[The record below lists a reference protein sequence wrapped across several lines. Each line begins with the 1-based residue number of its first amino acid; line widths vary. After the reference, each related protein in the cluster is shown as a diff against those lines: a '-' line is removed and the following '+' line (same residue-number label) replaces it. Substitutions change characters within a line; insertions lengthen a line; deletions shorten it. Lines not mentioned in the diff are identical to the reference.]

1 MLSAKFRRRRT
12 AVVFSGVGSFAA
24 AIIEAILISAGANV
38 YFVELAIWVMM
49 FMFGVAAP
57 AAAAIVLDSQRNNA
71 GTAAALLGALP
82 FFLGS
87 IAVSCTG
94 FGSVSVSFASMIIIG
109 GFLGALLSLVARH
122 YQKNSGLVQFKLD
135 AVRMV
140 ICWKVF
146 RISPSSLEI
155 FAAIFIPFSFI
166 HCTRFRIYLNF

>member
-1 MLSAKFRRRRT
+1 MSFSAIFALNAAGIGVGAMLSAKFRRRRT

-24 AIIEAILISAGANV
+24 AIIEAILILAGANV
-38 YFVELAIWVMM
+38 YFVELAIWAMM

-122 YQKNSGLVQFKLD
+122 YQKKFG
-135 AVRMV
+135 
-140 ICWKVF
+140 
-146 RISPSSLEI
+146 PSTI
-155 FAAIFIPFSFI
+155 
-166 HCTRFRIYLNF
+166 